1 MFMKKKTEG
10 LTMIEWLVVIAI
22 IGIVIF
28 AVMKFNSGEP
38 PTTEMEST
46 EYPMMEQ
53 PDEEGM

>member
-28 AVMKFNSGEP
+28 AVMKFNSGGST
-38 PTTEMEST
+38 TTEMEST